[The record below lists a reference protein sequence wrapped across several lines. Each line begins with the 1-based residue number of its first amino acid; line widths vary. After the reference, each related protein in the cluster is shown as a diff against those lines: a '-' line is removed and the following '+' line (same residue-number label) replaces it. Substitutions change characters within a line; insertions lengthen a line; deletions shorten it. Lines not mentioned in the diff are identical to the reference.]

1 MAKKSLFKIDPD
13 SEVTGTG
20 DGYVYVTCTPNHP
33 GKKMSDHKKTYVYKH
48 VALMELHLGRYLKE
62 GEEVHH
68 KDENPKNNAL
78 SNLELRSSEG
88 HAKHHKFWKKSPRT
102 KPGQKRKKM
111 AFNIIYKFRERISI

>member
-1 MAKKSLFKIDPD
+1 MPKKPLFEIDPE

-20 DGYVYVTCTPNHP
+20 DGYIYVTCTPNHP

-48 VALMELHLGRYLKE
+48 VALMEKKLGRFLTE

-68 KDENPKNNAL
+68 LDENPKNNTL

-111 AFNIIYKFRERISI
+111 AFNIISKFRERIYI

>member
-1 MAKKSLFKIDPD
+1 MAKKLFDIDPG
-13 SEVTGTG
+13 SETTATGN
-20 DGYVYVTCTPNHP
+20 GYIYVTTTPNHP

-48 VALMELHLGRYLKE
+48 VALMEKKLGRFLTR

-68 KDENPKNNAL
+68 LDENPKNNAL

-111 AFNIIYKFRERISI
+111 ALNIISKFNERIGI